1 MKTYLRIIIM
11 ASGLSRRFGENK
23 LLVEIDGKAMIN
35 HVLENV
41 AQFLKKHPEKGTAIV
56 VSSYDEILAKGRS
69 LGLAT
74 LKNNQPELGQSES
87 IKLGLSFSLNLDE
100 KVEEVAVFLTAD
112 QPWMKAQTL
121 EAFLLKATESESG
134 FLCTSHKKIPGSP
147 VSFREKYYP
156 ELLELQGDQG
166 GKVVMKKH
174 LHDVRFFEV
183 DKDELKDV
191 DCPEDL
197 IKNHDR

>member
-1 MKTYLRIIIM
+1 M

-74 LKNNQPELGQSES
+74 LKNNQPELGQSE
-87 IKLGLSFSLNLDE
+87 
-100 KVEEVAVFLTAD
+100 
-112 QPWMKAQTL
+112 
-121 EAFLLKATESESG
+121 
-134 FLCTSHKKIPGSP
+134 
-147 VSFREKYYP
+147 
-156 ELLELQGDQG
+156 
-166 GKVVMKKH
+166 
-174 LHDVRFFEV
+174 
-183 DKDELKDV
+183 
-191 DCPEDL
+191 
-197 IKNHDR
+197 